1 MMIDKISGISPVNNL
16 QNTPKTGASKSVK
29 TSSDEIHI
37 SDEAKR
43 LSEEFYLSQ
52 VADETPDV
60 RSELVEQVR
69 QKIQDPNYLNDAN
82 LSATADKIL
91 AAYGF

>member
-1 MMIDKISGISPVNNL
+1 MMIDKISGVSQINNL
-16 QNTPKTGASKSVK
+16 QGPSK
-29 TSSDEIHI
+29 TSAPKNVKSNSDEISI

-43 LSEEFYLSQ
+43 LSEEFYLNQ

-60 RSELVEQVR
+60 RVDLVEQIKL
-69 QKIQDPNYLNDAN
+69 KIQDPNYLSEATI
-82 LSATADKIL
+82 SATADKIL

>member
-1 MMIDKISGISPVNNL
+1 MIDKVSGINPVNNL
-16 QNTPKTGASKSVK
+16 QSTPKTGANKGVK
-29 TSSDEIHI
+29 AGSDEIHI

-43 LSEEFYLSQ
+43 LSEEFYLGQ

-60 RSELVEQVR
+60 RAELVEQVR
-69 QKIQDPNYLNDAN
+69 QKIQDPNYLNDAT

-91 AAYGF
+91 SAYGF